1 MDKKALAA
9 LVQKCL
15 HPSLL
20 RRVKKL
26 MPMSPAPPPSGQ
38 IDFGGLRRVTPISRE
53 FGYDRG
59 LPIDRYYIESFLN
72 QHTVDIRGRVL
83 EIGDDSYT
91 RRFGGDRVN
100 RSDVLHVN
108 KKNPVATFV
117 GDLATAEHL
126 PPAAFD
132 CFIVTQT
139 LHLIYD
145 VRVALRN
152 IYRILKPGGVVLATV
167 PGISQISIDEW
178 ADYWCWSFT
187 RLSAARLFG
196 EFFPGRNIDIDAH
209 GNVLAA
215 IAFLHG
221 VAMEEL
227 RREELDYRDPCYEL
241 LITIRAVKPKGEA

>member
-1 MDKKALAA
+1 MTIAPTS
-9 LVQKCL
+9 
-15 HPSLL
+15 PSI
-20 RRVKKL
+20 
-26 MPMSPAPPPSGQ
+26 GE
-38 IDFGGLRRVTPISRE
+38 IDFGGLRRLTPISRE

-59 LPIDRYYIESFLN
+59 LPVDRYYIERFLA
-72 QHTVDIRGRVL
+72 QHSGDIRGRVL

-91 RRFGGDRVN
+91 RRFGGERVN

-108 KKNPVATFV
+108 KRNPVATFI
-117 GDLATAEHL
+117 GDLTKAEHL
-126 PPAAFD
+126 PPEAFD

-145 VRVALRN
+145 VRVALKN
-152 IYRILKPGGVVLATV
+152 IYRILKPGGIVLATV

-187 RLSAARLFG
+187 RLSIGRLFA
-196 EFFPGRNIDIDAH
+196 EIFPTRAVDIDAH

-227 RREELDYRDPCYEL
+227 RREELDYRDPCYDL
-241 LITIRAVKPKGEA
+241 LITIRAVKPKDNT